1 MHIGVMSDSHD
12 NLPKIKKAVAFFN
25 VNSVEIVIHAGD
37 IVSPFA
43 AKELLLLRAKL
54 IIVYG
59 NNDGERLGLSRML
72 GDKIHL
78 APYQIKVAEKKI
90 LICHE
95 PYALQALID
104 SKAYAGIIYGHTH
117 EIDVRQENGVVV
129 INPGECGGW
138 LNDRSTIALWN
149 IETHEVEII
158 EL

>member
-12 NLPKIKKAVAFFN
+12 NLPKIKKAINFFN
-25 VNSVEIVIHAGD
+25 ENNIELVIHAGD

-43 AKELLLLRAKL
+43 AKEFGLLRAKL
-54 IIVYG
+54 LVVFG
-59 NNDGERLGLSRML
+59 NNDGERLGLSWML
-72 GDKIHL
+72 GDSIHQ

-95 PYALQALID
+95 PYALQALIQ
-104 SKAYAGIIYGHTH
+104 SSAYDCIIYGHTH

-138 LNDRSTIALWN
+138 LTNQSTIATWN
-149 IETHEVEII
+149 MITNKVEII
-158 EL
+158 EI

>member
-12 NLPKIKKAVAFFN
+12 NLPKIKKAVTFFN
-25 VNSVEIVIHAGD
+25 ENNVELVIHAGD

-43 AKELLLLRAKL
+43 AKELLLLKAKSL
-54 IIVYG
+54 IVYG
-59 NNDGERLGLSRML
+59 NNDGERLGLSRTL
-72 GDKIHL
+72 GDSIHL

-104 SKAYAGIIYGHTH
+104 SHAYDGIIYGHTH
-117 EIDVRQENGVVV
+117 EIDIREENGVVI

-138 LNDRSTIALWN
+138 LTTRSTIAVWN
-149 IETHEVEII
+149 LVGNEVEII